1 MIINSID
8 DGEEQQQTC
17 SSSEKYKLSQVD
29 MDAEI
34 AYWRKVALTNPKS
47 LEKLEILTR
56 RTEVIA
62 TKAKRKSLAGMHAAS
77 LQREK

>member
-1 MIINSID
+1 
-8 DGEEQQQTC
+8 
-17 SSSEKYKLSQVD
+17 

-62 TKAKRKSLAGMHAAS
+62 TKAKRKTLAGMHAAS